1 MQFAIAESDFY
12 SFPTLG
18 FSIFTVFDSDR
29 EEGTTNEKSNHRLVV
44 ALTSLSALAGE
55 GVVTVASTHSAKD
68 TADKFVAI
76 AQEKGLNV
84 FARINHQENA
94 TKVDMTLRPTEV
106 IVFGNPKVGTP
117 LMICA
122 QEVALDLPQK
132 VLVYEDAEGKTWLAY
147 NAPMYL
153 KQRHH
158 IEGCDEVLNKISG
171 VLGNLTNAAA
181 K

>member
-1 MQFAIAESDFY
+1 M
-12 SFPTLG
+12 
-18 FSIFTVFDSDR
+18 
-29 EEGTTNEKSNHRLVV
+29 
-44 ALTSLSALAGE
+44 TSLSALAGE

-117 LMICA
+117 LLYSSPTWTAWRSIYPTKSLVSADAA
-122 QEVALDLPQK
+122 QANRQP
-132 VLVYEDAEGKTWLAY
+132 
-147 NAPMYL
+147 APRRSDVFNPSPITS
-153 KQRHH
+153 K
-158 IEGCDEVLNKISG
+158 
-171 VLGNLTNAAA
+171 AAI
-181 K
+181 

>member
-1 MQFAIAESDFY
+1 MKKVII
-12 SFPTLG
+12 G
-18 FSIFTVFDSDR
+18 
-29 EEGTTNEKSNHRLVV
+29 LVV

-106 IVFGNPKVGTP
+106 IVFGNPKVGSP

-147 NAPMYL
+147 NDPMYL

>member
-1 MQFAIAESDFY
+1 MKKVII
-12 SFPTLG
+12 G
-18 FSIFTVFDSDR
+18 
-29 EEGTTNEKSNHRLVV
+29 LVV
-44 ALTSLSALAGE
+44 ALASLSALAGE
-55 GVVTVASTHSAKD
+55 GVVTVASTHSTKD

-94 TKVDMTLRPTEV
+94 AKVDMTLRPTEV

-117 LMICA
+117 LMLCT

-147 NAPMYL
+147 NDPMHL

-158 IEGCDEVLNKISG
+158 IEGCDEVLSKISG
-171 VLGNLTNAAA
+171 VLGSLTSAAA

>member
-1 MQFAIAESDFY
+1 MKKVII
-12 SFPTLG
+12 G
-18 FSIFTVFDSDR
+18 
-29 EEGTTNEKSNHRLVV
+29 LVV

-106 IVFGNPKVGTP
+106 IVFGNPKVG
-117 LMICA
+117 
-122 QEVALDLPQK
+122 
-132 VLVYEDAEGKTWLAY
+132 
-147 NAPMYL
+147 
-153 KQRHH
+153 
-158 IEGCDEVLNKISG
+158 
-171 VLGNLTNAAA
+171 
-181 K
+181 

>member
-29 EEGTTNEKSNHRLVV
+29 EEGTTNEKSNHRV
-44 ALTSLSALAGE
+44 GR
-55 GVVTVASTHSAKD
+55 GVD
-68 TADKFVAI
+68 
-76 AQEKGLNV
+76 V

-132 VLVYEDAEGKTWLAY
+132 VLVYEDDEGKTWLAY
-147 NAPMYL
+147 NDPMYL

-171 VLGNLTNAAA
+171 VLSNLINAAA

>member
-1 MQFAIAESDFY
+1 MKKVMM
-12 SFPTLG
+12 G
-18 FSIFTVFDSDR
+18 
-29 EEGTTNEKSNHRLVV
+29 LVV
-44 ALTSLSALAGE
+44 ALASLSTLAGE

-94 TKVDMTLRPTEV
+94 VKVDMTLRPTEV

-122 QEVALDLPQK
+122 QEVALDLSSRRHLLPSA
-132 VLVYEDAEGKTWLAY
+132 VPLRT
-147 NAPMYL
+147 
-153 KQRHH
+153 QRATFTA
-158 IEGCDEVLNKISG
+158 
-171 VLGNLTNAAA
+171 LGS
-181 K
+181 

>member
-1 MQFAIAESDFY
+1 MKKVII
-12 SFPTLG
+12 G
-18 FSIFTVFDSDR
+18 
-29 EEGTTNEKSNHRLVV
+29 LVV

-94 TKVDMTLRPTEV
+94 TKFDMTLRPTEV

-132 VLVYEDAEGKTWLAY
+132 VLVYEDDEGKTWLAY
-147 NAPMYL
+147 NDPMYL

-171 VLGNLTNAAA
+171 VLSNLTHAAA
-181 K
+181 KAEADGRQAAQGRQRQPEPVAICRCVHGRRA

>member
-1 MQFAIAESDFY
+1 
-12 SFPTLG
+12 
-18 FSIFTVFDSDR
+18 
-29 EEGTTNEKSNHRLVV
+29 
-44 ALTSLSALAGE
+44 
-55 GVVTVASTHSAKD
+55 
-68 TADKFVAI
+68 
-76 AQEKGLNV
+76 

-132 VLVYEDAEGKTWLAY
+132 VLVYEDDEGKTWLAY
-147 NAPMYL
+147 NDPIYL

-158 IEGCDEVLNKISG
+158 IEGCDEALNKISG

>member
-1 MQFAIAESDFY
+1 MRKVII
-12 SFPTLG
+12 G
-18 FSIFTVFDSDR
+18 
-29 EEGTTNEKSNHRLVV
+29 LVV
-44 ALTSLSALAGE
+44 AWASLSALAGE

-68 TADKFVAI
+68 TAGKFVAI

-122 QEVALDLPQK
+122 
-132 VLVYEDAEGKTWLAY
+132 
-147 NAPMYL
+147 
-153 KQRHH
+153 
-158 IEGCDEVLNKISG
+158 
-171 VLGNLTNAAA
+171 
-181 K
+181 